1 MKCEI
6 CGLKDAVI
14 HIRQIQKDL
23 VHELH
28 ICEECAQEKGLIRE
42 EESELPIANLLSGL
56 LEGKDMTGAGEVKE
70 SCPSCGLKASE
81 FRKQGKLGCAECF
94 QAFEKDVKAIVSQMA
109 ARPRHRGGFP
119 ARLPNRPQAPWPP
132 TACGKSCGPPWSAR
146 ITSWPPGCATGSGRR
161 TPMFDFTGL
170 ADMKGWMR
178 AAGEGVGAGIS
189 TESPGGVVISSRVRL
204 ARNLRQYPF
213 PAAARRRR
221 RRNIGT
227 KSWRRFADCRT
238 RKILR

>member
-56 LEGKDMTGAGEVKE
+56 LEGRDMTGAGEVKE
-70 SCPSCGLKASE
+70 VCPRCGMKASE

-94 QAFEKDVKAIVSQMA
+94 SAFHKDVKAIVTQMA
-109 ARPRHRGGFP
+109 ARPHHAGRLPRTFADQTVAANANDTLREELREAVEREDYEEA
-119 ARLPNRPQAPWPP
+119 ARLRD
-132 TACGKSCGPPWSAR
+132 R
-146 ITSWPPGCATGSGRR
+146 LREMDSG
-161 TPMFDFTGL
+161 
-170 ADMKGWMR
+170 
-178 AAGEGVGAGIS
+178 V
-189 TESPGGVVISSRVRL
+189 
-204 ARNLRQYPF
+204 
-213 PAAARRRR
+213 
-221 RRNIGT
+221 
-227 KSWRRFADCRT
+227 
-238 RKILR
+238 